1 MKYDELSDISTILI
15 EPGDEKA
22 TVLDHVSIQSKPVV
36 VVLPDHAN
44 RVFQQPADFSELR
57 RVRRQSGTSIMLV
70 ITGSERLR
78 QWARR
83 HGFPV
88 YTSIEACG
96 RALARRDRLQTGRY
110 ASGQLAGFAPRVT
123 RKLLNTEPLE
133 AMKRWQDAATEDDKD
148 DDGWPGWEYAR
159 AYEYEGGAHGY
170 PHLAQGSLAHRGEKS
185 PSSNRSLSPASLN
198 GETELAPVSRIP
210 LGGT

>member
-44 RVFQQPADFSELR
+44 RVFQQPADFGELR
-57 RVRRQSGTSIMLV
+57 RIRRQAGTSIMLV

-88 YTSIEACG
+88 YTSTEACG
-96 RALARRDRLQTGRY
+96 RALARRDRMQSGRS
-110 ASGQLAGFAPRVT
+110 ASGQLTGFACRTT
-123 RKLLNTEPLE
+123 RKLLNTEPLD
-133 AMKRWQDAATEDDKD
+133 AMDNWHDMASD
-148 DDGWPGWEYAR
+148 DDDDDDSWPGWEYAR
-159 AYEYEGGAHGY
+159 AQDY
-170 PHLAQGSLAHRGEKS
+170 
-185 PSSNRSLSPASLN
+185 
-198 GETELAPVSRIP
+198 
-210 LGGT
+210 